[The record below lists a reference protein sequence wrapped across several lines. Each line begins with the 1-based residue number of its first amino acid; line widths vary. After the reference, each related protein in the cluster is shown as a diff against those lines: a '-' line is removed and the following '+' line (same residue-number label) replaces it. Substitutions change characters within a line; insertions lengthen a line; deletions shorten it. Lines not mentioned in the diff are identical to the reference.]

1 MPGSTTSR
9 PRSST
14 RGKELG
20 ETIEALSTKAD
31 VKGRVKKKAADT
43 KDSITETV
51 YETKEIALEKAHAA
65 QSAARDAITDDTGSV
80 KPRVPI
86 AALSAA
92 AVRSALWCGAAAG
105 EPAPASTHRNQR
117 THGARSVGH
126 LSCGAVPTESTSRD
140 ARRPADRSDRQSAF
154 LLGYFTTRLLE
165 RLPLSSYR
173 RPLLGT
179 GLRGGLT
186 TFSTMQVEN
195 HQDARTPP
203 SLRPRDRLDRRQY
216 LRRLGRGVPRHE
228 LVRRVRVRQ

>member
-51 YETKEIALEKAHAA
+51 YETKEIALEEAHAA
-65 QSAARDAITDDTGSV
+65 QSAARDAVTDDTGSV

-126 LSCGAVPTESTSRD
+126 LSCAPGARQRRRMAGVAQRIYLAAP
-140 ARRPADRSDRQSAF
+140 ARANGHHEAI
-154 LLGYFTTRLLE
+154 GCHHTAVGH
-165 RLPLSSYR
+165 R
-173 RPLLGT
+173 RKQR
-179 GLRGGLT
+179 RGGVQRVLT
-186 TFSTMQVEN
+186 ARSCQGELEPIASLISNF
-195 HQDARTPP
+195 DATA
-203 SLRPRDRLDRRQY
+203 
-216 LRRLGRGVPRHE
+216 
-228 LVRRVRVRQ
+228 